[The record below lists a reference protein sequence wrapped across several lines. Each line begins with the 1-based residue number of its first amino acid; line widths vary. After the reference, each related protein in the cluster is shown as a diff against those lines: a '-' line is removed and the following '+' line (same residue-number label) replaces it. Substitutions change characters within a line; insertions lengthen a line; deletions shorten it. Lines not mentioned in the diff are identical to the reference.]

1 MLQPNYARVSL
12 ANIVASQGVQ
22 ELKWTTC
29 RLLRVKI
36 RVEKVDIGVD
46 EIALDAKSL
55 SFR

>member
-36 RVEKVDIGVD
+36 RVEKMDIGVD